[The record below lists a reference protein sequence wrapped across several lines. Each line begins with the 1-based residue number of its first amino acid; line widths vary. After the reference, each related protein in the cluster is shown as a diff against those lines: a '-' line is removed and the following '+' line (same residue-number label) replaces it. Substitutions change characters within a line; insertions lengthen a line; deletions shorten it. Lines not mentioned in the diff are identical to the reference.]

1 MNASAAVNN
10 MDAGAM
16 APDNTILLRAA
27 LDALPD
33 IAAVLDAHGVIV
45 MTNSAWR
52 YYAVT
57 NNNQPETPGDDPHSA
72 WRYYA
77 VTNNN
82 LPETPSVDPHI
93 GVNYLE
99 VALQGHPQDDSAKR
113 AVQGIREVLA
123 GRMEAFCL
131 TYPCHTPDMRLWF
144 TMTVT
149 PLVWKDAPGV
159 LITHTDTTPRHRLE
173 RREQR
178 PFTLQ

>member
-1 MNASAAVNN
+1 MNVSASAVNN
-10 MDAGAM
+10 MDAGDN

-33 IAAVLDAHGVIV
+33 IAAVLDARGTIV

-52 YYAVT
+52 HYAVT
-57 NNNQPETPGDDPHSA
+57 NNK
-72 WRYYA
+72 
-77 VTNNN
+77 
-82 LPETPSVDPHI
+82 LPEAPGEDPHI

-113 AVQGIREVLA
+113 AVHGIQEVLA

-131 TYPCHTPDMRLWF
+131 TYPCHTPNMRLWF

-149 PLVWKDAPGV
+149 PLVWQEAPGV
-159 LITHTDTTPRHRLE
+159 LITHTDTTPRHRLS
-173 RREQR
+173 RR
-178 PFTLQ
+178 